1 MNKMNVVAFKST
13 NHVLGAAT
21 RSTQPDRTLTVDD
34 VVAHGILVRDST
46 DAGLQALID
55 KDQLKIAL
63 VDYDTRLIY
72 RPQLFAV
79 TDDLR
84 VEQQIEAPAT
94 LTVALNGSTVTV
106 TLPSPTTSDI
116 QVFVHVTGGALSE
129 PAVRAVPILKPTA
142 VGVAG
147 LVLGSGHYTV
157 VILAP
162 GYTTMIVTEA
172 VP

>member
-1 MNKMNVVAFKST
+1 MNKMNVVAFKATS
-13 NHVLGAAT
+13 HVLGAAT
-21 RSTQPDRTLTVDD
+21 RSTQPDKALTVDD
-34 VVAHGILVRDST
+34 VVANGIAVRDGT
-46 DAGLQALID
+46 NAGLQAIID

-63 VDYDTRLIY
+63 VDYDTRLVY

-84 VEQQIEAPAT
+84 VEQQDEAAG

-106 TLPSPTTSDI
+106 TLPVATPSDI
-116 QVFVHVTGGALSE
+116 QVFVHVTGGALAE
-129 PAVRAVPILKPTA
+129 PAVRAVPIARTTA
-142 VGVAG
+142 VGSVG
-147 LVLGSGHYTV
+147 LVLGVGDYTV

-162 GYTTMIVTEA
+162 GYTTRIVLEP

>member
-13 NHVLGAAT
+13 SHVLGAAT
-21 RSTQPDRTLTVDD
+21 RSTQPDKALTVED
-34 VVAHGILVRDST
+34 VVAHGIVVRDCT
-46 DAGLQALID
+46 NAGLQALID

-84 VEQQIEAPAT
+84 VEQQDEAVA

-106 TLPSPTTSDI
+106 TLPAVTPSDI
-116 QVFVHVTGGALSE
+116 QVFMHVTGGALSE
-129 PAVRAVPILKPTA
+129 PAVRAVPIARTTN
-142 VGVAG
+142 VGSVG
-147 LVLGSGHYTV
+147 LVLGSGNYTV

-162 GYTTMIVTEA
+162 GYTTRIVTES

>member
-21 RSTQPDRTLTVDD
+21 RSTQPDKALTVDD
-34 VVAHGILVRDST
+34 VVAHGIVVRDST
-46 DAGLQALID
+46 NAGLQALID

-84 VEQQIEAPAT
+84 VEQQDQAAA
-94 LTVALNGSTVTV
+94 LSVALNGSTVTV
-106 TLPSPTTSDI
+106 TLPLATPSDI

-129 PAVRAVPILKPTA
+129 PAVRAVPILKTTT

-147 LVLGSGHYTV
+147 LVLGSGDYTV

-162 GYTTMIVTEA
+162 GYTTRIVKEA

>member
-21 RSTQPDRTLTVDD
+21 RTTQPDKALTVDD
-34 VVAHGILVRDST
+34 VLADGILLRDT
-46 DAGLQALID
+46 INKGLRALID
-55 KDQLKIAL
+55 KDQLSIAL
-63 VDYDTRLIY
+63 VDYDTRVFY

-84 VEQQIEAPAT
+84 VEQQDET
-94 LTVALNGSTVTV
+94 VGLTVALNGSTVVV
-106 TLPSPTTSDI
+106 TLPVNTPSDI
-116 QVFVHVTGGALSE
+116 QVFVHVTGGALTE
-129 PAVRAVPILKPTA
+129 PAVRAVPIARTTKTGT
-142 VGVAG
+142 VG
-147 LVLGSGHYTV
+147 LVLGSGDYTV

-162 GYTTMIVTEA
+162 GYTTRIVTEA

>member
-1 MNKMNVVAFKST
+1 MNKMNVVAFTST
-13 NHVLGAAT
+13 SHVLGAAT
-21 RSTQPDRTLTVDD
+21 RSAQPDTALTVDD
-34 VVAHGILVRDST
+34 VVAHGIVVRDST
-46 DAGLQALID
+46 NAGLQAIID

-63 VDYDTRLIY
+63 VDYDTRLVY

-84 VEQQIEAPAT
+84 VEQQDQTAG

-106 TLPSPTTSDI
+106 TLPVATPSDI
-116 QVFVHVTGGALSE
+116 QVFVHITGGALSE
-129 PAVRAVPILKPTA
+129 PAVRAVPILKTFN
-142 VGVAG
+142 VGTAG
-147 LVLGSGHYTV
+147 LVLGSGDYTA

-162 GYTTMIVTEA
+162 GYTTRIVTES

>member
-13 NHVLGAAT
+13 SHVLGAAT
-21 RSTQPDRTLTVDD
+21 RSSQPDKAMTADD
-34 VVAHGILVRDST
+34 VAANGIVVRDSAN
-46 DAGLQALID
+46 AGLHALID

-79 TDDLR
+79 TEDLR
-84 VEQQIEAPAT
+84 VEQQNEAASP
-94 LTVALNGSTVTV
+94 TVALNGVTV
-106 TLPSPTTSDI
+106 AVNLPVATPSDI
-116 QVFVHVTGGALSE
+116 QVFVHVTGGALTE
-129 PAVRAVPILKPTA
+129 PAVRAVPIARTA
-142 VGVAG
+142 SVGTVG
-147 LVLGSGHYTV
+147 LVLGTATYTV

-162 GYTTMIVTEA
+162 GYTTRIVAEA